1 MRKAFKAYDI
11 RGVYNRD
18 FNGSDVYRI
27 GFFLPDLLG
36 AETIL
41 VGHDVR
47 ESSPEIL
54 EFLCKGITDAGA
66 DVHVA
71 GECTT
76 PMIYWAT
83 AKFDYQASVM
93 ITASHNPAQYNGLK
107 ISRADALPVGF
118 DSGLSELL
126 EMAEND
132 AIVPAAIPGT
142 YSNFSFKQDYL
153 DFLNNYK
160 TDFSNLNIAVDCSN
174 GMGSL
179 LIRDLL
185 GNSPHYIFEERDGS
199 FPNHQPNPL
208 EEENV
213 ADLKKLVLEN
223 SCDIGLIFDGDAD
236 RVMFVDEKGN
246 FIQPDMMIA
255 ILSDYFSSKGQTG
268 KAIQDIRTS
277 KSVTE
282 YVEEKG
288 FEMEMWRVGRA
299 YAALKL
305 REINGL
311 FGGEL
316 AGHYYFRDFY
326 FSDSAYLTAL
336 IVLGE
341 VSKLKKAGS
350 SLSEKIK
357 TISRYFGTGEMNFHI
372 DRKAEAM
379 NALKEAFSEKEAAVS
394 FYDFDG
400 YRVEFKD
407 WWFNVRPSNTEPY
420 LRFLAEARSPEL
432 ISEKKELALKVLA
445 PFIVEGEHTHA

>member
-18 FNGSDVYRI
+18 FNGSDVYKI

-41 VGHDVR
+41 IGHDVR

-185 GNSPHYIFEERDGS
+185 GDSPHYIFEERDGS

-213 ADLKKLVLEN
+213 ADLKKLVLQN

-255 ILSDYFSSKGQTG
+255 ILADYFSAQGLEG

-341 VSKLKKAGS
+341 VSKLKKAVS

>member
-18 FNGSDVYRI
+18 FNGSDVYKI

-41 VGHDVR
+41 IGHDVR

-185 GNSPHYIFEERDGS
+185 GDSPHYIFEERDGS

-255 ILSDYFSSKGQTG
+255 ILADYFSAQGLEG

-341 VSKLKKAGS
+341 VSKLKKAVS

>member
-18 FNGSDVYRI
+18 FNGSDVYKI

-41 VGHDVR
+41 IGHDVR

-185 GNSPHYIFEERDGS
+185 GDSPHYIFEERDGS

-213 ADLKKLVLEN
+213 ADLKKLVLQN

-255 ILSDYFSSKGQTG
+255 ILADYFSAQGLEG

>member
-11 RGVYNRD
+11 RGIYNKD
-18 FNGSDVYRI
+18 FNGNDVYKI
-27 GFFLPDLLG
+27 GFFLPALLN
-36 AETIL
+36 AETVLI
-41 VGHDVR
+41 GYDVR

-54 EFLCKGITDAGA
+54 EYLCKGITDSGA
-66 DVHVA
+66 DVNVA

-93 ITASHNPAQYNGLK
+93 ITASHNPANYNGLK
-107 ISRADALPVGF
+107 ISRGDALPVGF

-126 EMAEND
+126 ELAEN
-132 AIVPAAIPGT
+132 AEIIPATIPGI
-142 YSNFSFKQDYL
+142 YSTFEFRKEYL
-153 DFLNNYK
+153 EFLNQYK
-160 TDFSNLNIAVDCSN
+160 KDFSGLKIAVDCSN

-213 ADLKKLVLEN
+213 ADLKKLVIEKA
-223 SCDIGLIFDGDAD
+223 CDIGLIFDGDAD
-236 RVMFVDEKGN
+236 RVMFVDENGR

-255 ILSDYFSSKGQTG
+255 VIAGYFADKGMTG

-282 YVEEKG
+282 YIESKG
-288 FEMEMWRVGRA
+288 FEMHMWRVGRA

-305 REINGL
+305 REIDGL

-326 FSDSAYLTAL
+326 FSDSAYVAAL
-336 IVLGE
+336 IVLAE
-341 VSKLKKAGS
+341 LKKFKDKGI
-350 SLSEKIK
+350 SLSEIIK
-357 TISRYFGTGEMNFHI
+357 SISQYYGTGEINFHI
-372 DRKAEAM
+372 DKKVEAM
-379 NALKEAFSEKEAAVS
+379 EAINSAFMEEEKPVAY
-394 FYDFDG
+394 FDFDG
-400 YRVEFKD
+400 YRIEFKD
-407 WWFNVRPSNTEPY
+407 WWYNVRPSNTEPY

-432 ISEKKELALKVLA
+432 LLAKKNKALEILH
-445 PFIVEGEHTHA
+445 PYITEGDHGH

>member
-18 FNGSDVYRI
+18 FNGSDVYKI

-41 VGHDVR
+41 IGHDVR

-185 GNSPHYIFEERDGS
+185 GDSPHYIFEERDGS

-213 ADLKKLVLEN
+213 ADLKKLVLQN

-255 ILSDYFSSKGQTG
+255 ILADYFSAQGLEG

-400 YRVEFKD
+400 YRVEFED

-432 ISEKKELALKVLA
+432 ISEIKELALKVLA

>member
-1 MRKAFKAYDI
+1 MRNAFKAYDI
-11 RGVYNRD
+11 RGVYNKD
-18 FNGSDVYRI
+18 FNGSDVYKI
-27 GFFLPDLLG
+27 GFFLPQLLG
-36 AETIL
+36 AETVLI
-41 VGHDVR
+41 GHDVR
-47 ESSPEIL
+47 VSSPEIL
-54 EFLCKGITDAGA
+54 EYLCRGITDAGA

-83 AKFDYQASVM
+83 ARFNYQASVM
-93 ITASHNPAQYNGLK
+93 ITASHNPAGYNGLK
-107 ISRADALPVGF
+107 ISRAGALPVGF

-126 EMAEND
+126 GIAETSE
-132 AIVPAAIPGT
+132 IVPAETPGIYT
-142 YSNFSFKQDYL
+142 NFSFRTEYL
-153 DFLNNYK
+153 AFLSHYK
-160 TDFSNLNIAVDCSN
+160 TDLSGLKIAIDCSN

-185 GNSPHYIFEERDGS
+185 GDDPVYIFDTPDGT
-199 FPNHQPNPL
+199 FPNHEPNPL

-213 ADLKKLVLEN
+213 EDLKKLVLDN
-223 SCDIGLIFDGDAD
+223 KCDIGLIFDGDAD
-236 RVMFVDEKGN
+236 RVMFVDEKGQ

-255 ILSDYFSSKGQTG
+255 VLAGYYAGKGLTG
-268 KAIQDIRTS
+268 NAIQDIRTS

-282 YVEEKG
+282 YVENKG
-288 FEMEMWRVGRA
+288 FKMYMWRVGRA

-326 FSDSAYLTAL
+326 FSDSAYVAAL
-336 IVLGE
+336 IILGE
-341 VSKLKKAGS
+341 VKKHLAGGTT
-350 SLSEKIK
+350 LSGLINS
-357 TISRYFGTGEMNFHI
+357 ISRYKGTGEINFHI

-379 NALKEAFSEKEAAVS
+379 DALKNAFMAEEKPLA

-400 YRVEFKD
+400 YRIEFAD

-420 LRFLAEARSPEL
+420 LRFLAEARNIALLEN
-432 ISEKKELALKVLA
+432 KKARALEILK
-445 PFIVEGEHTHA
+445 PFITEGGHGH

>member
-18 FNGSDVYRI
+18 FNGSDVYKI
-27 GFFLPDLLG
+27 GFFLPELLG

-41 VGHDVR
+41 VGYDVR

-160 TDFSNLNIAVDCSN
+160 TDFSNLNVAVDCSN

-185 GNSPHYIFEERDGS
+185 GDTPHYIFEERDGS

-255 ILSDYFSSKGQTG
+255 ILSDYFSDQGLKG

-305 REINGL
+305 IEINGL

-350 SLSEKIK
+350 SLSEKIRQ
-357 TISRYFGTGEMNFHI
+357 ISRYSGTGEMNFHI
-372 DRKAEAM
+372 DLKTEAM
-379 NALKEAFSEKEAAVS
+379 NALKDVFTEQETPVS

-432 ISEKKELALKVLA
+432 LSEKKELALKILA
-445 PFIVEGEHTHA
+445 PFIVDGEHLHA

>member
-11 RGVYNRD
+11 RGIYNRD
-18 FNGSDVYRI
+18 FNGSDVYKI

-41 VGHDVR
+41 IGHDVR

-185 GNSPHYIFEERDGS
+185 GDSPHYIFEERDGS

-255 ILSDYFSSKGQTG
+255 ILADYFSAQGLEG

>member
-18 FNGSDVYRI
+18 FNGSDVYKI

-41 VGHDVR
+41 IGHDVR

-160 TDFSNLNIAVDCSN
+160 TDFSILNIAVDCSN

-185 GNSPHYIFEERDGS
+185 GDSPHYIFEERDGS

-255 ILSDYFSSKGQTG
+255 ILADYFSAQGLEG

>member
-18 FNGSDVYRI
+18 FNGSDVYKI

-41 VGHDVR
+41 IGHDVR

-185 GNSPHYIFEERDGS
+185 GDSPHYIFEERDGS

-255 ILSDYFSSKGQTG
+255 ILADYFSAQRQEG

-341 VSKLKKAGS
+341 VSNLKKAGS
-350 SLSEKIK
+350 PLSEKIK

-372 DRKAEAM
+372 ARKAEAM
-379 NALKEAFSEKEAAVS
+379 DALKEAFSEKEAAVS

>member
-18 FNGSDVYRI
+18 FNGSDVYKI

-41 VGHDVR
+41 IGHDVR

-185 GNSPHYIFEERDGS
+185 GDSPHYIFEERDGS

-255 ILSDYFSSKGQTG
+255 ILADYFSAQGLEG

-305 REINGL
+305 RKINGL

>member
-18 FNGSDVYRI
+18 FNGSDVYKI

-41 VGHDVR
+41 IGHDVR

-142 YSNFSFKQDYL
+142 YSNFSFIQDYL

-185 GNSPHYIFEERDGS
+185 GDSPHYIFEERDGS

-213 ADLKKLVLEN
+213 ADLKKLVLQN

-255 ILSDYFSSKGQTG
+255 ILADYFSAQGLEG

>member
-11 RGVYNRD
+11 RGIYNID
-18 FNGSDVYRI
+18 FDGNDVYKI
-27 GFFLPDLLG
+27 GFFLPTILN
-36 AETIL
+36 AETVL

-47 ESSPEIL
+47 TSSPEIL
-54 EFLCKGITDAGA
+54 EFLCKGITDSGA
-66 DVHVA
+66 DVNVA

-83 AKFDYQASVM
+83 AKYNYQASVM
-93 ITASHNPAQYNGLK
+93 ITASHNPANYNGLK
-107 ISRADALPVGF
+107 ISATEALPVGF

-126 EMAEND
+126 ELAES
-132 AIVPAAIPGT
+132 AKIVPASIPGT
-142 YSNFSFKQDYL
+142 YSVFEFKNDYL
-153 DFLNNYK
+153 QFLNAYK
-160 TDFSNLNIAVDCSN
+160 SDLSGLKIAIDCSN

-179 LIRDLL
+179 MIRDLF
-185 GNSPHYIFEERDGS
+185 GNDPHYIYEERDGT

-208 EEENV
+208 EEKNV
-213 ADLKKLVLEN
+213 KDLKKLVLEKK
-223 SCDIGLIFDGDAD
+223 CDIGLIFDGDAD
-236 RVMFVDEKGN
+236 RVMFVDEKGR

-255 ILSDYFSSKGQTG
+255 VLASYFADKGLSG

-282 YVEEKG
+282 FIEEKG

-305 REINGL
+305 REIDGL

-326 FSDSAYLTAL
+326 FSDSAYLAAL
-336 IVLGE
+336 IILSE
-341 VSKLKKAGS
+341 VQKNKLKGI
-350 SLSEKIK
+350 SLSQMIDK
-357 TISRYFGTGEMNFHI
+357 ISRYYGTGEINLHV
-372 DRKAEAM
+372 DKKAEAM
-379 NALKEAFSEKEAAVS
+379 EALRKEFTRAEKPTA

-400 YRVEFKD
+400 YRIEFED

-420 LRFLAEARSPEL
+420 LRFLAEARNPEVL
-432 ISEKKELALKVLA
+432 KERKKRAMEVLE
-445 PFIVEGEHTHA
+445 PFIIEGDHEH

>member
-18 FNGSDVYRI
+18 FNGSDVYKI

-41 VGHDVR
+41 IGHDVR

-185 GNSPHYIFEERDGS
+185 GDSPLYIFEERDGS

-255 ILSDYFSSKGQTG
+255 ILADYFSAQGLEG

-432 ISEKKELALKVLA
+432 ISEIKELALKVLA

>member
-18 FNGSDVYRI
+18 FNGSDVYKI
-27 GFFLPDLLG
+27 GFFLPELLG

-126 EMAEND
+126 DMAEND

-185 GNSPHYIFEERDGS
+185 GDSPHYIFEERDGS

-255 ILSDYFSSKGQTG
+255 ILADYFSDQGLKG

-341 VSKLKKAGS
+341 VSKLKKSGS
-350 SLSEKIK
+350 SLSEKIRK
-357 TISRYFGTGEMNFHI
+357 ISRYSGTGEMNFHI
-372 DRKAEAM
+372 DLKTEAM
-379 NALKEAFSEKEAAVS
+379 NALKDVFTEQETPVS

>member
-18 FNGSDVYRI
+18 FNGSDVYKI
-27 GFFLPDLLG
+27 GFFLPELLG

-126 EMAEND
+126 DMAEND

-185 GNSPHYIFEERDGS
+185 GDSPHYIFEERDGS

-255 ILSDYFSSKGQTG
+255 ILADYFSDQGLKG

-341 VSKLKKAGS
+341 MSKLKKSGS
-350 SLSEKIK
+350 SLSEKIRQ
-357 TISRYFGTGEMNFHI
+357 ISRYSGTGEMNFHI
-372 DRKAEAM
+372 DLKTEAM
-379 NALKEAFSEKEAAVS
+379 NALKDVFTEQETPVS

>member
-18 FNGSDVYRI
+18 FNGSDVYKI

-41 VGHDVR
+41 IGHDVR

-185 GNSPHYIFEERDGS
+185 GDSPHYIFEERDGS

-213 ADLKKLVLEN
+213 ADLKKLVLQN

-236 RVMFVDEKGN
+236 RVMFVDEKGI

-255 ILSDYFSSKGQTG
+255 ILADYFSAQGQEG

-432 ISEKKELALKVLA
+432 ISEIKELALKVLA

>member
-18 FNGSDVYRI
+18 FNGSDVYKI

-41 VGHDVR
+41 IGHDVR

-185 GNSPHYIFEERDGS
+185 GDSPHYIFEERDGS

-255 ILSDYFSSKGQTG
+255 ILADYFSAQGLEG

>member
-18 FNGSDVYRI
+18 FNGSDVYKI

-41 VGHDVR
+41 IGHDVR

-153 DFLNNYK
+153 DFLDNYK

-185 GNSPHYIFEERDGS
+185 GDSPHYIFEERDGS

-236 RVMFVDEKGN
+236 RVMFVDEKGI

-255 ILSDYFSSKGQTG
+255 ILADYFSAQGQEG

>member
-18 FNGSDVYRI
+18 FNGEDVYKI
-27 GFFLPDLLG
+27 GFYLPVLLG

-118 DSGLSELL
+118 DTGLSELL

-132 AIVPAAIPGT
+132 EIVPAAIPGT

-160 TDFSNLNIAVDCSN
+160 TEFKNLNIAVDCSN

-179 LIRDLL
+179 LVRDLL
-185 GNSPHYIFEERDGS
+185 GDSPHYIFEERDGS

-213 ADLKKLVLEN
+213 ADLKKLVLQN

-255 ILSDYFSSKGQTG
+255 ILADYFSAQGLEG

-379 NALKEAFSEKEAAVS
+379 NALKEAFSEKEAVVS

>member
-18 FNGSDVYRI
+18 FNGSDVYKI

-41 VGHDVR
+41 IGHDVR

-185 GNSPHYIFEERDGS
+185 GDSPHYIFEERDGS

-213 ADLKKLVLEN
+213 ADLKKLVLQN

-236 RVMFVDEKGN
+236 RVMFVDEKGI

-255 ILSDYFSSKGQTG
+255 ILADYFSAQGLEG

-432 ISEKKELALKVLA
+432 ISEIKELALKVLA